1 MKITKQRLKKLIKE
15 ELEVLFEADQ
25 SASAD
30 LAQNVR
36 QINLT
41 QEEANK
47 LLLDLE
53 ELMSQPKQPDGLPL
67 ETLSLLYDKILD
79 AGIGSGFGGEP
90 TEEPT
95 QRKGIGN
102 KSYKD
107 TLAAYNNPE
116 TKGFFN

>member
-53 ELMSQPKQPDGLPL
+53 ELMSQPGQSKQTL
-67 ETLSLLYDKILD
+67 EALSLLYDKILD
-79 AGIGSGFGGEP
+79 DGIGSGFGEEP

-102 KSYKD
+102 KSYED

>member
-15 ELEVLFEADQ
+15 ELEALFEAEQ
-25 SASAD
+25 SALAD
-30 LAQNVR
+30 LAQKDVH

-41 QEEANK
+41 QKEANK

-53 ELMSQPKQPDGLPL
+53 ELMSQPEQPDGLPL

-95 QRKGIGN
+95 QRKGIGDE
-102 KSYKD
+102 SYED
-107 TLAAYNNPE
+107 TLAAYKKNPS
-116 TKGFFN
+116 FFN